1 MTEGNGN
8 TTFSVPMQP
17 AGYGGDMFGGG
28 MNGIW
33 GVIILLA
40 VLGYGNGFGFGGN
53 RGGGGYGGEI
63 QRGFDQTAVMNAIA
77 AVQSTQ
83 DANQMA
89 LMQQFFNMLSQF
101 QQCCCE
107 NRLASAQLGTAI
119 ATEGAATR
127 AASAND
133 RQIIMDKLC
142 QLEMDGIKRDYEAR
156 IAGLQ
161 NQIDALRTANQDAKN
176 QSYFNSLG
184 DRFQASQ
191 DNQTNALEQYLA
203 PVPRPC
209 YVVQNPNCCG
219 YGYGGCGGYTA
230 A

>member
-1 MTEGNGN
+1 
-8 TTFSVPMQP
+8 
-17 AGYGGDMFGGG
+17 
-28 MNGIW
+28 
-33 GVIILLA
+33 
-40 VLGYGNGFGFGGN
+40 
-53 RGGGGYGGEI
+53 
-63 QRGFDQTAVMNAIA
+63 
-77 AVQSTQ
+77 
-83 DANQMA
+83 
-89 LMQQFFNMLSQF
+89 
-101 QQCCCE
+101 
-107 NRLASAQLGTAI
+107 
-119 ATEGAATR
+119 
-127 AASAND
+127 
-133 RQIIMDKLC
+133 MDKLC
-142 QLEMDGIKRDYEAR
+142 QLEMDNMKRDYESR

>member
-107 NRLASAQLGTAI
+107 NRS
-119 ATEGAATR
+119 
-127 AASAND
+127 
-133 RQIIMDKLC
+133 
-142 QLEMDGIKRDYEAR
+142 
-156 IAGLQ
+156 
-161 NQIDALRTANQDAKN
+161 
-176 QSYFNSLG
+176 
-184 DRFQASQ
+184 
-191 DNQTNALEQYLA
+191 
-203 PVPRPC
+203 PRELK
-209 YVVQNPNCCG
+209 
-219 YGYGGCGGYTA
+219 
-230 A
+230 

>member
-1 MTEGNGN
+1 M
-8 TTFSVPMQP
+8 S
-17 AGYGGDMFGGG
+17 
-28 MNGIW
+28 W
-33 GVIILLA
+33 LA
-40 VLGYGNGFGFGGN
+40 W
-53 RGGGGYGGEI
+53 
-63 QRGFDQTAVMNAIA
+63 
-77 AVQSTQ
+77 
-83 DANQMA
+83 
-89 LMQQFFNMLSQF
+89 
-101 QQCCCE
+101 

-184 DRFQASQ
+184 DRFSQ
-191 DNQTNALEQYLA
+191 QHCWNWLSMLK
-203 PVPRPC
+203 
-209 YVVQNPNCCG
+209 NCCISAIWLAS
-219 YGYGGCGGYTA
+219 CVL
-230 A
+230 